1 MVQPFDARRLALSG
15 EVVPVAEKV
24 GSFLDYGF
32 FSASSNGVLVYKSG
46 VGLDYQLT
54 WFDRQGRVLAKV
66 AEPGRYNS
74 LALSPDGRRVAV
86 SRTNP
91 ENTPNWDVWL
101 LDVARNTSRDGRFG
115 AGDRNR
121 AVLNTRAGVTV
132 PALAEA

>member
-66 AEPGRYNS
+66 AEPGRYNTTVWHFHRTEGAS
-74 LALSPDGRRVAV
+74 L
-86 SRTNP
+86 
-91 ENTPNWDVWL
+91 
-101 LDVARNTSRDGRFG
+101 F
-115 AGDRNR
+115 
-121 AVLNTRAGVTV
+121 
-132 PALAEA
+132 PALIPKTRPIGMCGCSTKRGTPAETGASEPVTAIEPF